1 MPAFASKL
9 TFGPEAA
16 DWQER
21 FNPDRMRRLRVERA
35 QMLMRKH
42 GIAAIVEANHHNIRC
57 PTSAHGS
64 KSGVRR
70 ARG

>member
-1 MPAFASKL
+1 MVQYSPKL

-35 QMLMRKH
+35 Q
-42 GIAAIVEANHHNIRC
+42 RC
-57 PTSAHGS
+57 FLPSMTL
-64 KSGVRR
+64 
-70 ARG
+70 